1 MAEEER
7 GATSTLA
14 YSPTHRLNVVGYFCP
29 IPVSELKK
37 AIQVVKSGS
46 VIELICDDPETL
58 HDIPMLIGRGQ
69 SELLS
74 VQENAGEIVFVIE
87 VKK

>member
-1 MAEEER
+1 M
-7 GATSTLA
+7 
-14 YSPTHRLNVVGYFCP
+14 GYYCP

-37 AIQVVKSGS
+37 AIQIVDSGS
-46 VIELICDDPETL
+46 IVELICDDPEAL
-58 HDIPMLIGRGQ
+58 HDIPMLIGRGK

-74 VQENAGEIVFVIE
+74 VQEHAGEIVFLIE